1 VSLGGLLIALIPIAT
16 VLGAHFLVDGERF
29 NPKSIPGLVV
39 SLIGTGVLV
48 GLGGGA
54 LEGVGNL
61 WRGVWVSLVAV
72 VLAGV
77 GGALTRRFAL
87 EVGGDGLVIPQ
98 FAVAT
103 AVSLVAV
110 PFLNTTPLSTI
121 EPSGWALL
129 VALGA
134 VATAVPFSAFLIAAE
149 VNPAARL
156 GIAGYVVPVI
166 AVVLGSESTVLDYL
180 GEDGSALDEEGEE
193 YFDDEGN
200 LVDAHVRRWEQRY
213 DLYVYAEHPD
223 EALYLYQLAKQI
235 MVSGRGEFQAAGL
248 DEITYSGAELA
259 PDPRYM
265 PSEMFTRRF

>member
-1 VSLGGLLIALIPIAT
+1 MSQFVERIIFTRLETQIDAMIAEPRLYER
-16 VLGAHFLVDGERF
+16 FLVDCGLEEAEAKIARERWVER
-29 NPKSIPGLVV
+29 PVSVV
-39 SLIGTGVLV
+39 HGYARGGT
-48 GLGGGA
+48 
-54 LEGVGNL
+54 
-61 WRGVWVSLVAV
+61 
-72 VLAGV
+72 
-77 GGALTRRFAL
+77 
-87 EVGGDGLVIPQ
+87 
-98 FAVAT
+98 
-103 AVSLVAV
+103 
-110 PFLNTTPLSTI
+110 
-121 EPSGWALL
+121 
-129 VALGA
+129 
-134 VATAVPFSAFLIAAE
+134 AF
-149 VNPAARL
+149 
-156 GIAGYVVPVI
+156 PVI

-265 PSEMFTRRF
+265 PSEMFTRRFSVTLRADEQYLEPASGAKIKAIQGVAVLDDEPLTAPSLPSEQQEALAAVVQKVVPYVHTEAGDGEED